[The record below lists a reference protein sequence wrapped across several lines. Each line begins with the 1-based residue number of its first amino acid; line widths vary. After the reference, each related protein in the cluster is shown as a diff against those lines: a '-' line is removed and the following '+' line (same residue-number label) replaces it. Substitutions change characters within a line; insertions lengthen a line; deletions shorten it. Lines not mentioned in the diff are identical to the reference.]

1 MNFSIEDLYEKIIEE
16 ITFTNMII
24 KFFLFFFFC
33 FWMSCLTSIKSTKL
47 VYYIVDFSEFL
58 NYTTFSM
65 EYLIPINSFRNIY
78 CHLHEIS

>member
-1 MNFSIEDLYEKIIEE
+1 MNFSIRDLYENIIEE

-24 KFFLFFFFC
+24 IIIII
-33 FWMSCLTSIKSTKL
+33 FWMSCLTSIKSAKL
-47 VYYIVDFSEFL
+47 VYFIVDFSEFL

-65 EYLIPINSFRNIY
+65 EYLIQINSFRNIY